1 MNGENFKKLV
11 ESDFIIDDI
20 NIFLRLET
28 GDINQLKYTA
38 KEEQKNKIK
47 ETLKDEIKKLKEKT
61 PKLYDTYKGKEEFFY
76 LNLDQVGE
84 IEEIK
89 NVQKK
94 LSSRNNIITCSKYPG
109 KIKYVIIEILTS
121 DKKFLIFTYYSFNQ
135 FFNKKIMG
143 SFLNE
148 SFSIEKNS
156 EENIIINFSPE
167 VIFYEDEIILT
178 TNTIKIFD
186 LSIIFKKCI
195 EDNIELVNNV
205 FKLDKAEKI
214 NKKQQIFLSRGI
226 FNGNLKKFSNFSDER
241 KKELLTKFEEKYND
255 RFGEEVRINY
265 TSNTCIMLDNL
276 SARQKEEVIK
286 YTTNRSAYKVLDEK
300 LTTSVD

>member
-1 MNGENFKKLV
+1 MNGENFKNLV

-167 VIFYEDEIILT
+167 VIFYEDEVILT